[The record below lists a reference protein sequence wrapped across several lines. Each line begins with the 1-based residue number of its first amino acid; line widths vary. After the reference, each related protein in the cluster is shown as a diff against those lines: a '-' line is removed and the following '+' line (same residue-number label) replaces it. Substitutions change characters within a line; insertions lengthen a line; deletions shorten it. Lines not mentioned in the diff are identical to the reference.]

1 MRHLYFA
8 GKLFG
13 FLLLVMILSGCA
25 ALSTRTGFYEPIVG
39 DVQSGKYQE
48 AATQIE
54 AAYKNHKYAFKDRF
68 LYYLDAGLAYHYAS
82 DFDSSNQRLSNAEQ
96 TASDLFTKS
105 ISKAAASLLLND
117 NVLDYAGEDYEV
129 LYTNLFMALNYL
141 SLNQFDD
148 AFVEIR
154 RANLKLGLLEQKYA
168 DAADELQK
176 GVADDSGEVQI
187 DYQAAKVRYN
197 NSALAR
203 YLSMHLYAADG
214 DWDDARIDYDLLHE
228 AFVTQPNVYPF
239 PAPDVKYSSDSG
251 TVLSI
256 VALVGLSP
264 VKEPLNLRIRTDKQ
278 LDLVQI
284 LYDGPGKEDVVYGQ
298 IPMPVNVDYY
308 FKFAIPVIESRPS
321 EVSAVRVWSG
331 DELLGELQLLE
342 DVSSVAKETF
352 EAKKSLI
359 YLRSVARAVVK
370 GLSTHELKKKV
381 DNGNVG
387 GWLAK
392 AAIDVGTDVT
402 ENADLRCSRLLPGKV
417 MVGDF
422 VVPPGTCDLT
432 VDFLAADGSVL
443 YTRQFENYSVY
454 DRGLNLL
461 EAIYLN

>member
-1 MRHLYFA
+1 MRKLRLA
-8 GKLFG
+8 GKLIC
-13 FLLLVMILSGCA
+13 FLLLATILSGCA
-25 ALSTRTGFYEPIVG
+25 ALSTRKGFYEPIVG
-39 DVQSGKYQE
+39 DLQSGKYQE
-48 AATQIE
+48 AVARIE
-54 AAYKNHKYAFKDRF
+54 DAHKEHKYAFKDRF

-96 TASDLFTKS
+96 TAGDLFTKS
-105 ISKAAASLLLND
+105 ISKAAVSLLLND

-141 SLNQFDD
+141 ELNQFDD

-154 RANLKLGLLEQKYA
+154 RANLKLDLLEQKYA
-168 DAADELQK
+168 EAASELQK
-176 GVADDSGEVQI
+176 GSDEDSNNVQI
-187 DYQAAKVRYN
+187 DYHAANVRFN

-203 YLSMHLYAADG
+203 YLSMHMYAADG
-214 DWDDARIDYDLLHE
+214 DWDDARVDYDYLHG
-228 AFVTQPNVYPF
+228 AFATQPNVYPF
-239 PAPDVKYSSDSG
+239 PIPDVKYSSDSG
-251 TVLSI
+251 SILSI

-264 VKEPLNLRIRTDKQ
+264 VKEPLNLRLRTDKQ

-298 IPMPVNVDYY
+298 FGLPVNADYY

-321 EVSAVRVWSG
+321 EVSTVRVWSG

-342 DVSSVAKETF
+342 DISSVARETF

-359 YLRSVARAVVK
+359 YLRSVARAVIK
-370 GLSTHELKKKV
+370 GLSTHQLKKKV
-381 DNGNVG
+381 DNGDVG

-422 VVPPGTCDLT
+422 AVPPGTYDLT
-432 VDFLAADGSVL
+432 IEFLAIDGSVL
-443 YTRQFENYSVY
+443 YTREFGDYSVY

-461 EAIYLN
+461 EAVYLN

>member
-1 MRHLYFA
+1 MRKLSLA
-8 GKLFG
+8 GRLIG
-13 FLLLVMILSGCA
+13 FLLLALTISGCA
-25 ALSTRTGFYEPIVG
+25 ALSTRKAFYEPIVG

-48 AATQIE
+48 AVARIE
-54 AAYKNHKYAFKDRF
+54 EAHEEHKYAFKDRF
-68 LYYLDAGLAYHYAS
+68 LYYLDAGLAYHYAA

-105 ISKAAASLLLND
+105 ISKAAASLFLND

-141 SLNQFDD
+141 ELHKFDD

-154 RANLKLGLLEQKYA
+154 RANLKLELLEQKYA
-168 DAADELQK
+168 DAASELQR
-176 GVADDSGEVQI
+176 GSEDDSTGVQI
-187 DYQAAKVRYN
+187 DYRAANVRFN

-203 YLSMHLYAADG
+203 YLSMHMYAADG
-214 DWDDARIDYDLLHE
+214 DWDDARIDYENLHE

-239 PAPDVKYSSDSG
+239 PVPDVKYSSDSG
-251 TVLSI
+251 SILSI

-264 VKEPLNLRIRTDKQ
+264 VKEPLNLRLRTDKQ

-298 IPMPVNVDYY
+298 LPMPVNVDYY

-321 EVSAVRVWSG
+321 EVSSVRVWNG

-359 YLRSVARAVVK
+359 YLRSVARAVAK
-370 GLSTHELKKKV
+370 GLSTHQLKKKV
-381 DNGNVG
+381 DSDNVG
-387 GWLAK
+387 GWLLK
-392 AAIDVGTDVT
+392 AAIDVGSDIT

-422 VVPPGTCDLT
+422 ALPPGDYDLI
-432 VDFLAADGSVL
+432 VEFLAADGSVL
-443 YTRQFENYSVY
+443 YTRHFEDYSVY
-454 DRGLNLL
+454 ERGLNLL
-461 EAIYLN
+461 EAVYLN